1 MFLMNFEN
9 FIARRIAFSKEKNF
23 TAVIVRIAIIAV
35 SLSLAVMIIATA
47 TISGFKR
54 DITNKIFGFWG
65 HIHITDANIS
75 RTFEA
80 IAIERDTELV
90 NKLLNIESIS
100 YQQSKTRFGIPVN
113 GSYKEKHTMGG
124 VAQIYE
130 FALVPT
136 ILSTGEEFE
145 GLIIRGVDS
154 SFSKNIMSGFMV
166 EGSGIEFQDNTAS
179 DQLILSKTTARRLQL
194 NTGDKLILNFF
205 KANRTFK
212 RRFTVSGIYKTG
224 LEEYDVKFAMAD
236 LRKVQEALDW
246 EASEIAGYE
255 LYLDDINDLNVIN
268 EYIYLDM
275 LPSRLYAETIEEKF
289 PGIFEW
295 LKIQN
300 SNEIIILGLMTLVS
314 ILTMITALLILI
326 IEKTNMIG
334 ILKSIGASDWSIRKI
349 FLYQAGVIL
358 FRGAVIGNVIGV
370 GLCLLQKHYK
380 LFKLN
385 EEVYYLSEAPIYL
398 DLWTILLLNA
408 GVIIVIISCMILPS
422 ALISRISP
430 VRSLQFK

>member
-1 MFLMNFEN
+1 MNLEN
-9 FIARRIAFSKEKNF
+9 FIARRIAFSKDRNF
-23 TAVIVRIAIIAV
+23 TAVIVKIAIVAV

-80 IAIERDTELV
+80 IAIERDSVLIDQI
-90 NKLLNIESIS
+90 LNIESIT
-100 YQQSKTRFGIPVN
+100 YQQPKSIFGIPLQN
-113 GSYKEKHTMGG
+113 AYKEVSTSGG
-124 VAQIYE
+124 VKNMYG
-130 FALVPT
+130 FALAPT
-136 ILSTGEEFE
+136 ILNTKEEFE

-154 SFSKNIMSGFMV
+154 SFCSDVMDQFMI
-166 EGSGIEFQDNTAS
+166 EGESIQFQDSTAS
-179 DQLILSKTTARRLQL
+179 DDLVISRTTARRLDIS
-194 NTGDKLILNFF
+194 TGDKVLLNFIR
-205 KANRTFK
+205 KNQTFK

-224 LEEYDVKFAMAD
+224 LEEYDIKFAIAD
-236 LRKVQEALDW
+236 IRKIQEALGW
-246 EASEIAGYE
+246 EVKNVAGYE
-255 LYLDDINDLNVIN
+255 LFLDDIEDLKVIN
-268 EYIYLDM
+268 EYIYLDV

-300 SNEIIILGLMTLVS
+300 SNEIVILGLMTFVS

-334 ILKSIGASDWSIRKI
+334 VLKSIGASDWSIRKI

-358 FRGAVIGNVIGV
+358 LQGAFWGNLT
-370 GLCLLQKHYK
+370 GLGICFLQKYFK

-385 EEVYYLSEAPIYL
+385 EEVYYLSEAPIHIDWL
-398 DLWTILLLNA
+398 TIVLLNG
-408 GVIIVIISCMILPS
+408 GVLLVILACMIIPS

-430 VRSLQFK
+430 VRSLRFK